1 MVTGVESGADV
12 KVMQVE
18 GPGTVAISLWDL
30 PCRPPTD
37 QVNILLE
44 LIDTTGSAATNA
56 VVISSDTN
64 MSDAPGSGPVSP
76 TPYVTAPYYVDIE
89 DLSRKQSGCLYRL
102 RRKTLRQTVTSYDQL
117 ENVTL
122 IKDDVVY
129 TSGELVLH
137 VTIEDGWT
145 IRKMYL
151 NHDEVGGLYHLKF
164 DPSWLELD
172 TEGRYECFARA
183 ESNRY
188 ASWAMNQ
195 FQYTLSRKRRNG
207 RGRLVPKYQRYYSL
221 LLSMVVQPCHA
232 MQSTGSGYDDEPRWM
247 ICERVTDRGHAYVH
261 EGNFHNKPT
270 ERRPWT
276 SLIHAYIHYV
286 YDLSADQTLI
296 SRLDCDDHGKISN
309 LVCWDRNRP
318 PYHSR
323 DVVEMHGRVQRAF
336 QMFAEQHLRMV
347 LICYTFGIHIATSA
361 LLQVVWANEMLQMK
375 QSKGVAGH
383 PLCLTT
389 MWIYTKKCLNT
400 GLMHRFKW
408 LTMI

>member
-37 QVNILLE
+37 QVNKLLE

-64 MSDAPGSGPVSP
+64 MSDAP
-76 TPYVTAPYYVDIE
+76 
-89 DLSRKQSGCLYRL
+89 
-102 RRKTLRQTVTSYDQL
+102 VTSYDQS

-122 IKDDVVY
+122 IKDEVVY

-145 IRKMYL
+145 ICKMYL

-195 FQYTLSRKRRNG
+195 FQYTLSCKRRNG
-207 RGRLVPKYQRYYSL
+207 RGRLVPKYQQYYSL
-221 LLSMVVQPCHA
+221 SLSMVVQPCHA
-232 MQSTGSGYDDEPRWM
+232 MQSAGSGYDDEPRWM

-323 DVVEMHGRVQRAF
+323 DVVEMHGRVQHAF
-336 QMFAEQHLRMV
+336 QMFAEQHRSRVIRVILAV
-347 LICYTFGIHIATSA
+347 KHIHTNS
-361 LLQVVWANEMLQMK
+361 QYNM
-375 QSKGVAGH
+375 
-383 PLCLTT
+383 
-389 MWIYTKKCLNT
+389 NT
-400 GLMHRFKW
+400 GYVDLIR
-408 LTMI
+408 